1 MLLWRNTIHQQ
12 LLNYLSIIFL
22 LLIPVTQSYANQL
35 IAGITSRLV
44 KAPITQGTFQQ
55 EKQLKI
61 LSKPLMSSGLFTYD
75 QSKGVI
81 WQTLAPVPSLLLVNE
96 SQLISG
102 QGEQNVP
109 AAFGKVFKAMLGGDL
124 HELTEGF
131 LMTGENIKSTW
142 HLQLTPTD
150 KFLQKIINTITLS
163 GDSELRTLELQEVTG
178 NFTRISFTQITH
190 PNQLSTEQEA
200 DFERLSP

>member
-1 MLLWRNTIHQQ
+1 MFLCRNNPHQPLINYASIML
-12 LLNYLSIIFL
+12 L
-22 LLIPVTQSYANQL
+22 LLIPVTQSYATEL
-35 IAGITSRLV
+35 LADITSRLV
-44 KAPITQGTFQQ
+44 KAPITQATFQQ
-55 EKQLKI
+55 EKHLKI
-61 LSKPLMSSGLFTYD
+61 LSRPLMSSGLFTYD

-81 WQTLAPVPSLLLVNE
+81 WKTLVPAPSLLLVNE

-124 HELTEGF
+124 NELTEGF
-131 LMTGENIKSTW
+131 LLTGEHKNNTW
-142 HLQLTPTD
+142 QLQLTPTD
-150 KFLQKIINTITLS
+150 QFLQKIINTITLS
-163 GDSELRTLELQEVTG
+163 GDSELRALELQEVTG
-178 NFTRISFTQITH
+178 NFTRISFTQISH

>member
-1 MLLWRNTIHQQ
+1 MFLCRNSLHQPLINYASIML
-12 LLNYLSIIFL
+12 L
-22 LLIPVTQSYANQL
+22 LLIPVTQSYATEL
-35 IAGITSRLV
+35 LADITSRLV
-44 KAPITQGTFQQ
+44 KAPITQATFQQ
-55 EKQLKI
+55 EKHLKI
-61 LSKPLMSSGLFTYD
+61 LSRPLMSSGLFTYD

-81 WQTLAPVPSLLLVNE
+81 WKTLVPAPSLLLVNE

-124 HELTEGF
+124 NELTEGF
-131 LMTGENIKSTW
+131 LLTGEHKNNTW
-142 HLQLTPTD
+142 QLQLTPTD
-150 KFLQKIINTITLS
+150 QFLQKIISTITLS
-163 GDSELRTLELQEVTG
+163 GDSELRALELQEVTG
-178 NFTRISFTQITH
+178 NFTRISFTQISH